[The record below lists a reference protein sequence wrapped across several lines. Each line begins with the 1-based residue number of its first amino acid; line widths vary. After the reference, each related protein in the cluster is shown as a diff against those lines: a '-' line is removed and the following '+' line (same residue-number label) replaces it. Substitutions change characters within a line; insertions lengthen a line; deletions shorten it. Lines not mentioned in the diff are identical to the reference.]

1 MSTRLAAVLR
11 ILISTVLMT
20 LLPAGSEA
28 LDAISSSVSGSGP
41 RGSAAPAAQAGPAS
55 PPRLDEGS
63 GLPPRRD
70 RSLLNRAPFGW
81 PLAGHPVVVRAFR
94 APTVRY
100 GPGHRGVDLATTP
113 AAPVL
118 AAGPGTV
125 IFAGTVAGRGV
136 VSVEHSPG
144 DPRGGLRTTYE
155 PVSPTVIPGQQ
166 VRVGEQIGTVQ
177 AGHAGCTVAACLH
190 WGAYRG
196 PGHDERSYLDPLRLL
211 AWPRVRLL
219 PVEPAREEA

>member
-1 MSTRLAAVLR
+1 VLR

-28 LDAISSSVSGSGP
+28 LDAVSGTISSSVSGPGSGV
-41 RGSAAPAAQAGPAS
+41 SAAPAAEAGPAS
-55 PPRLDEGS
+55 PPRPDEGS
-63 GLPPRRD
+63 GLPPRRG
-70 RSLLNRAPFGW
+70 RPLLLSRPPFGW

-118 AAGPGTV
+118 AAGTGTV

-155 PVSPTVIPGQQ
+155 PVSPTVTAGQQ

-177 AGHAGCTVAACLH
+177 AGHAGCTVAVCLH

-219 PVEPAREEA
+219 PVEPAPEGA